1 MSEKDKDCE
10 EAYKVLGI
18 RRNRVNYDDT
28 RKFIAD
34 KIALEKEE
42 AEYVAEH
49 GQAAWEVRQLK
60 PAGPELID
68 GVDLAAPL
76 FGRWELAFLGW
87 ATFMVAYY
95 KKKNYD
101 K

>member
-49 GQAAWEVRQLK
+49 GQAAWEVR
-60 PAGPELID
+60 
-68 GVDLAAPL
+68 
-76 FGRWELAFLGW
+76 
-87 ATFMVAYY
+87 
-95 KKKNYD
+95 
-101 K
+101 